1 LSTAPSPLGHHPT
14 DLPSRLGGG
23 ARPGTVPL
31 AWRNLVANKPRL
43 VRSSSGIG
51 FAVLLMLMQLG
62 FEQAFFNSSLEVI
75 RGLDGDILIQSI
87 HKYQFATRN
96 PFPRGDLDTARIVP
110 GVASARALYAD
121 WFDFFWKNPF
131 DGKIFL
137 VRAFGFEPD
146 APVFLY
152 PEVNANRANL
162 KDADT
167 VLVDRRARRFL
178 GMGRAAAQSELNG
191 AKVKIV
197 GSFALGPD
205 FQSDGTVMMSDR
217 TFASLLRGTSGNP
230 SDIDEGVIKV
240 GPNTDPIT
248 VQQALRTALPDTI
261 AVFTKAELIEF
272 EREFQAAVSSAGPIF
287 AMGTIVGFVVG
298 MLISY
303 QITYTDLSDQ
313 LPQYATL
320 KAMGYRTGYLLRVVL
335 EQAAFNALAGWVP
348 AWLLS
353 LLLYYIIGRLALLP
367 LHMTASVTFLS
378 LGLTLGMCLISAV
391 IAVKRVVTADP
402 AEVF

>member
-1 LSTAPSPLGHHPT
+1 
-14 DLPSRLGGG
+14 
-23 ARPGTVPL
+23 
-31 AWRNLVANKPRL
+31 
-43 VRSSSGIG
+43 
-51 FAVLLMLMQLG
+51 VLLMLMQLG

-75 RGLDGDILIQSI
+75 RGLDADILIQSI
-87 HKYQFATRN
+87 HKYQFATRD

-110 GVASARALYAD
+110 GVASARPLYAD

-137 VRAFGFEPD
+137 VRAFGFDPD

-152 PEVNANRANL
+152 SEVNAYREKL

-167 VLVDRRARRFL
+167 VIVDRRARRFL
-178 GMGRAAAQSELNG
+178 GMDRAAAQSELNG

-205 FQSDGTVMMSDR
+205 FQSDSTVMMSDR
-217 TFASLLRGTSGNP
+217 TFASVLRGAPGNP
-230 SDIDEGVIKV
+230 SDIDEGVIKI

-272 EREFQAAVSSAGPIF
+272 ERKFQAAVSSAGPIF

-313 LPQYATL
+313 LQQYATL

>member
-1 LSTAPSPLGHHPT
+1 MGFAA
-14 DLPSRLGGG
+14 G
-23 ARPGTVPL
+23 AHRGSVPL
-31 AWRNLVANKPRL
+31 AWRNLLASKPRL
-43 VRSSSGIG
+43 LRSASGIG

-62 FEQAFFNSSLEVI
+62 FEQAFFDSALEVI
-75 RGLDGDILIQSI
+75 RGLDGDIFLQSR
-87 HKYQFATRN
+87 HKYQFATRD
-96 PFPRGDLDTARIVP
+96 PFPRSDLDTARNVA
-110 GVASARALYAD
+110 GVESARALYAV

-137 VRAFGFEPD
+137 VRAFAFDPD
-146 APVFLY
+146 APVFLFSQ
-152 PEVNANRANL
+152 VNADREKLKAANS
-162 KDADT
+162 

-178 GMGRAAAQSELNG
+178 GMDRESAEAELNG
-191 AKVKIV
+191 AKVKVV

-205 FQSDGTVMMSDR
+205 FQSDGTVIMSDR
-217 TFASLLRGTSGNP
+217 TFASLLRGPAGNRTE
-230 SDIDEGVIKV
+230 IDLGVIKLRS
-240 GPNTDPIT
+240 GEDPAA
-248 VQQALRTALPDTI
+248 VQQALRKALPDTI
-261 AVFTKAELIEF
+261 AVFTKAELIAF
-272 EREFQAAVSSAGPIF
+272 ERNFQADVSSAGPIF

-303 QITYTDLSDQ
+303 QVTYTDLADQ

-335 EQAAFNALAGWVP
+335 SQAGFNALAGWMP

-353 LLLYYIIGRLALLP
+353 IVLYYVIGRLALLP
-367 LHMTASVTFLS
+367 LQMSAKVTLLS

-391 IAVKRVVTADP
+391 LAVRRVIKADP